1 MYQRLLGEMSD
12 LRQGNRRRIRKGL
25 WALVGVTVGLL
36 ALVFISQSSKV
47 IFLLLWIVSMFGVAA
62 YLIGVEYMDY
72 QMQHKVGHIAN
83 MRDGELS
90 EILTLP
96 ESSPKSRLAAR
107 LRREADALEGVE
119 TPEPE
124 ASAPAVF
131 DLPRSLMDLEPL
143 EDPEPEQPEPEVL
156 AAEPQPA
163 PETVTEAA
171 PADESAVGSRA
182 ASYVPSRLAV
192 EAPRARRAAQPSRTR
207 RANRAQAAAADEDYS
222 LENILAEYGG
232 DGAAAKPQPA
242 PQPVKPAEPEP
253 KPQPQPAASTALAPR
268 TAPLDLGQL
277 MQEPQRM
284 SRVAHDLSL
293 LSQALQGLSE
303 DLWQQGEEGRK

>member
-1 MYQRLLGEMSD
+1 MYQRLLGEVSD

-36 ALVFISQSSKV
+36 ALVFISQGSKV

-83 MRDGELS
+83 MREEELS

-107 LRREADALEGVE
+107 LRREANALEGVE
-119 TPEPE
+119 TPPEPE
-124 ASAPAVF
+124 ESFPAVF
-131 DLPRSLMDLEPL
+131 DLPRSLVDLEPL
-143 EDPEPEQPEPEVL
+143 EDPEPEQPEPEQP
-156 AAEPQPA
+156 EPESPAPEQPA
-163 PETVTEAA
+163 PEPAAQAA
-171 PADESAVGSRA
+171 PADESAGGSRA
-182 ASYVPSRLAV
+182 ASYVPSRLAAQ
-192 EAPRARRAAQPSRTR
+192 APRARRTAQPPRTR
-207 RANRAQAAAADEDYS
+207 RAARAQMAAADEDYS

-232 DGAAAKPQPA
+232 DAAPSEPQPA
-242 PQPVKPAEPEP
+242 Q
-253 KPQPQPAASTALAPR
+253 QPAAP
-268 TAPLDLGQL
+268 TAPLDLNQL

-284 SRVAHDLSL
+284 ARVAHDLSL

>member
-1 MYQRLLGEMSD
+1 MYQRLLGEVSD

-36 ALVFISQSSKV
+36 ALVFISQGSKV

-83 MRDGELS
+83 MREGELS

-119 TPEPE
+119 TP
-124 ASAPAVF
+124 
-131 DLPRSLMDLEPL
+131 
-143 EDPEPEQPEPEVL
+143 PEPEESIQRCL
-156 AAEPQPA
+156 TCPA
-163 PETVTEAA
+163 RSWISSRWRTRNRSSRSRNPPPRNLRHKRPPPTKAPVEAA
-171 PADESAVGSRA
+171 RRPMSRRVSRRRRPARA
-182 ASYVPSRLAV
+182 APPSPRVPV
-192 EAPRARRAAQPSRTR
+192 APPARKR
-207 RANRAQAAAADEDYS
+207 AAADEDYS

-232 DGAAAKPQPA
+232 DAAPSEPQPA
-242 PQPVKPAEPEP
+242 Q
-253 KPQPQPAASTALAPR
+253 QPAAPTALAPR
-268 TAPLDLGQL
+268 TAPLDLNQL

-284 SRVAHDLSL
+284 ARVAHDLSL

>member
-1 MYQRLLGEMSD
+1 MYQRLLGEVSD

-36 ALVFISQSSKV
+36 ALVFISQGSKV

-83 MRDGELS
+83 MREEELS

-119 TPEPE
+119 TPPEPE
-124 ASAPAVF
+124 ESFPAVF
-131 DLPRSLMDLEPL
+131 DLPRSLVDLEPL
-143 EDPEPEQPEPEVL
+143 EDPEPEQPEPEQP
-156 AAEPQPA
+156 EPESPAPEQPA
-163 PETVTEAA
+163 PEPAAQAA
-171 PADESAVGSRA
+171 PADESAGGSRA
-182 ASYVPSRLAV
+182 ASYVPSRLAAQ
-192 EAPRARRAAQPSRTR
+192 APRARRTAQPPRTR
-207 RANRAQAAAADEDYS
+207 RAARAQMAAADEDYS

-232 DGAAAKPQPA
+232 DAAPSEPQPA
-242 PQPVKPAEPEP
+242 Q
-253 KPQPQPAASTALAPR
+253 QPAAP
-268 TAPLDLGQL
+268 TAPLDLNQL

-284 SRVAHDLSL
+284 ARVAHDLSL

>member
-1 MYQRLLGEMSD
+1 M
-12 LRQGNRRRIRKGL
+12 
-25 WALVGVTVGLL
+25 
-36 ALVFISQSSKV
+36 
-47 IFLLLWIVSMFGVAA
+47 AA

-83 MRDGELS
+83 MREGELS

-119 TPEPE
+119 TPPEPE
-124 ASAPAVF
+124 ESIPAVF
-131 DLPRSLMDLEPL
+131 DLPRSLVDLEPL
-143 EDPEPEQPEPEVL
+143 EDPEPEQPEPESP
-156 AAEPQPA
+156 APEQPA
-163 PETVTEAA
+163 PEPAAQAA
-171 PADESAVGSRA
+171 PADESAGGSRT
-182 ASYVPSRLAV
+182 ASYVPSRLAAQ
-192 EAPRARRAAQPSRTR
+192 APRARRTAQPPRTR
-207 RANRAQAAAADEDYS
+207 RAARAQTAAADEDYS

-232 DGAAAKPQPA
+232 DAAPSEPQSA
-242 PQPVKPAEPEP
+242 Q
-253 KPQPQPAASTALAPR
+253 QPAAP
-268 TAPLDLGQL
+268 TAPLDLNQL

-284 SRVAHDLSL
+284 ARLAHDLSL

>member
-1 MYQRLLGEMSD
+1 MYQRLLGEVSD

-83 MRDGELS
+83 MREGELS

-119 TPEPE
+119 TPPEPE
-124 ASAPAVF
+124 ESIPAVF
-131 DLPRSLMDLEPL
+131 DLPRSLVDLEPL
-143 EDPEPEQPEPEVL
+143 EDPEPEQPEPESPVP
-156 AAEPQPA
+156 EQPA
-163 PETVTEAA
+163 PEPAAQAA
-171 PADESAVGSRA
+171 PADESAGGSRA
-182 ASYVPSRLAV
+182 ASYVPSRLA
-192 EAPRARRAAQPSRTR
+192 A
-207 RANRAQAAAADEDYS
+207 
-222 LENILAEYGG
+222 
-232 DGAAAKPQPA
+232 
-242 PQPVKPAEPEP
+242 
-253 KPQPQPAASTALAPR
+253 QPAAPTALTPR
-268 TAPLDLGQL
+268 TAPLDLNQL

-284 SRVAHDLSL
+284 ARVAHDLSL

>member
-1 MYQRLLGEMSD
+1 MQNNQEFEQMYQRLLGEVSD

-83 MRDGELS
+83 MREGELS

-119 TPEPE
+119 TPPEPE
-124 ASAPAVF
+124 ESIPAVF
-131 DLPRSLMDLEPL
+131 DLPRSLVDLEPL
-143 EDPEPEQPEPEVL
+143 EDPEPEQPEKKSSGGLLVIVL
-156 AAEPQPA
+156 LLALAGGGAFAYVKFIKPKQGVKVSADPDDYDFED
-163 PETVTEAA
+163 EEYLTE
-171 PADESAVGSRA
+171 DES
-182 ASYVPSRLAV
+182 
-192 EAPRARRAAQPSRTR
+192 
-207 RANRAQAAAADEDYS
+207 
-222 LENILAEYGG
+222 G
-232 DGAAAKPQPA
+232 DIK
-242 PQPVKPAEPEP
+242 
-253 KPQPQPAASTALAPR
+253 
-268 TAPLDLGQL
+268 DN
-277 MQEPQRM
+277 
-284 SRVAHDLSL
+284 
-293 LSQALQGLSE
+293 
-303 DLWQQGEEGRK
+303 

>member
-1 MYQRLLGEMSD
+1 MYQRLLGEVSD

-36 ALVFISQSSKV
+36 ALVFISQGSKV

-83 MRDGELS
+83 MREGELS
-90 EILTLP
+90 EILSLP
-96 ESSPKSRLAAR
+96 ESGPKSRLAAR
-107 LRREADALEGVE
+107 LRREADTLEGVE
-119 TPEPE
+119 TPPEPE
-124 ASAPAVF
+124 ESIPAVF
-131 DLPRSLMDLEPL
+131 DLPRSLVDLEPL
-143 EDPEPEQPEPEVL
+143 EDPEPEQPEPESP
-156 AAEPQPA
+156 APEQPA
-163 PETVTEAA
+163 PEPAAQAA
-171 PADESAVGSRA
+171 PADESAGGSRA
-182 ASYVPSRLAV
+182 ASYVPSRLAAQ
-192 EAPRARRAAQPSRTR
+192 APRARRTAQPPRTR
-207 RANRAQAAAADEDYS
+207 RAARAQTAAADEDYS

-232 DGAAAKPQPA
+232 DAAPSEPQPA
-242 PQPVKPAEPEP
+242 H
-253 KPQPQPAASTALAPR
+253 QPAAPTALAPP
-268 TAPLDLGQL
+268 TAPLDLNQL

-284 SRVAHDLSL
+284 ARVAHDLSL

>member
-1 MYQRLLGEMSD
+1 MYQRLLGEVSD

-83 MRDGELS
+83 MREGELS

-119 TPEPE
+119 TPPEPE
-124 ASAPAVF
+124 ESIPAVF
-131 DLPRSLMDLEPL
+131 DLPRSLVDLEPL
-143 EDPEPEQPEPEVL
+143 EDPEPEQP
-156 AAEPQPA
+156 A
-163 PETVTEAA
+163 PEPAAQAA
-171 PADESAVGSRA
+171 PADESAGGSRA
-182 ASYVPSRLAV
+182 ASYVPSRLAAQ
-192 EAPRARRAAQPSRTR
+192 APRARRTAQPPRTR
-207 RANRAQAAAADEDYS
+207 RAARAQAAAADEDYS

-232 DGAAAKPQPA
+232 DAAPSEPQPA
-242 PQPVKPAEPEP
+242 Q
-253 KPQPQPAASTALAPR
+253 QPAAP
-268 TAPLDLGQL
+268 TAPLDLNQL

-284 SRVAHDLSL
+284 ARVAHDLSL

>member
-1 MYQRLLGEMSD
+1 MYQRLLGEVSD

-36 ALVFISQSSKV
+36 ALVFISQGSKV

-83 MRDGELS
+83 MREGELS

-119 TPEPE
+119 TPPEPE
-124 ASAPAVF
+124 ESIPAVF
-131 DLPRSLMDLEPL
+131 DLPRSLVDLEPL
-143 EDPEPEQPEPEVL
+143 EDPEPEQP
-156 AAEPQPA
+156 A
-163 PETVTEAA
+163 PEPAAQAA
-171 PADESAVGSRA
+171 PADESAGGSRA
-182 ASYVPSRLAV
+182 ASYVPSRLAAQ
-192 EAPRARRAAQPSRTR
+192 APRARRTAQPPRTR
-207 RANRAQAAAADEDYS
+207 RAARAQAAAADEDYS

-232 DGAAAKPQPA
+232 DAAPSEPQPA
-242 PQPVKPAEPEP
+242 QQP
-253 KPQPQPAASTALAPR
+253 APR
-268 TAPLDLGQL
+268 TAPLDLNQL

-284 SRVAHDLSL
+284 ARVAHDLSL

>member
-1 MYQRLLGEMSD
+1 MYQRLLGEVSD

-83 MRDGELS
+83 MREGELS

-107 LRREADALEGVE
+107 LRREAGRTRGRRNARRSRRSPSQRCL
-119 TPEPE
+119 TC
-124 ASAPAVF
+124 PARSWISSRWRTRNRSSRSRNPP
-131 DLPRSLMDLEPL
+131 PRSSPPRNLRHKRP
-143 EDPEPEQPEPEVL
+143 PPTK
-156 AAEPQPA
+156 A
-163 PETVTEAA
+163 PVEAA
-171 PADESAVGSRA
+171 RRPMSRRVSRRRRPARA
-182 ASYVPSRLAV
+182 ALPSPRVPV
-192 EAPRARRAAQPSRTR
+192 APPARRR
-207 RANRAQAAAADEDYS
+207 AAADEDYS

-232 DGAAAKPQPA
+232 DAAPSEPQPA
-242 PQPVKPAEPEP
+242 Q
-253 KPQPQPAASTALAPR
+253 QPAAPMALAP
-268 TAPLDLGQL
+268 
-277 MQEPQRM
+277 
-284 SRVAHDLSL
+284 AHGP
-293 LSQALQGLSE
+293 A
-303 DLWQQGEEGRK
+303 

>member
-1 MYQRLLGEMSD
+1 MYQRLLGEVSD

-83 MRDGELS
+83 MREGELS

-107 LRREADALEGVE
+107 LRREADTLEGVE
-119 TPEPE
+119 TPPEPE
-124 ASAPAVF
+124 ESIPAVF
-131 DLPRSLMDLEPL
+131 DLPRSLVDLEPL
-143 EDPEPEQPEPEVL
+143 EDPEPEQP
-156 AAEPQPA
+156 A
-163 PETVTEAA
+163 PEPAAQAA
-171 PADESAVGSRA
+171 PADKSAGGSRA
-182 ASYVPSRLAV
+182 ASYVPSRLAAQ
-192 EAPRARRAAQPSRTR
+192 APRARRTAQPPRTR
-207 RANRAQAAAADEDYS
+207 RAARAQAAAADEDYS

-232 DGAAAKPQPA
+232 DAAPSEPQPA
-242 PQPVKPAEPEP
+242 Q
-253 KPQPQPAASTALAPR
+253 QPAAPTALAPR
-268 TAPLDLGQL
+268 TAPLDLNQL

-284 SRVAHDLSL
+284 ARVAHDLSL

>member
-1 MYQRLLGEMSD
+1 MYQRLLGEVSD

-36 ALVFISQSSKV
+36 ALVFISQGSKV

-83 MRDGELS
+83 MREGELS

-119 TPEPE
+119 TPPEPE
-124 ASAPAVF
+124 ESIPAVF
-131 DLPRSLMDLEPL
+131 DLPRSLVDLEPL
-143 EDPEPEQPEPEVL
+143 EDPEPEQPEPE
-156 AAEPQPA
+156 QPA
-163 PETVTEAA
+163 PEPAAQAA
-171 PADESAVGSRA
+171 PADESAGGSRA
-182 ASYVPSRLAV
+182 ASYVPSRLAAQ
-192 EAPRARRAAQPSRTR
+192 APRARRTAQPPRTR
-207 RANRAQAAAADEDYS
+207 RAARAQMAAADEDYS

-232 DGAAAKPQPA
+232 DAAPSEPQPA
-242 PQPVKPAEPEP
+242 Q
-253 KPQPQPAASTALAPR
+253 QPAAP
-268 TAPLDLGQL
+268 TAPLDLNQL

-284 SRVAHDLSL
+284 ARVAHDLSL

>member
-1 MYQRLLGEMSD
+1 MYQRLLGEVSD
-12 LRQGNRRRIRKGL
+12 LRQSNRRRIRKGL

-36 ALVFISQSSKV
+36 ALVFISQGSKV

-83 MRDGELS
+83 MREGELS
-90 EILTLP
+90 EILSLP

-107 LRREADALEGVE
+107 LRREADTLEGVE
-119 TPEPE
+119 TPPEPE
-124 ASAPAVF
+124 ESIPAVF
-131 DLPRSLMDLEPL
+131 DLPRSLVDLEPL
-143 EDPEPEQPEPEVL
+143 EDPEPEQP
-156 AAEPQPA
+156 A
-163 PETVTEAA
+163 PEPAAQAA
-171 PADESAVGSRA
+171 PADKSAGGSRA
-182 ASYVPSRLAV
+182 ASYVPSRLAAQ
-192 EAPRARRAAQPSRTR
+192 APRARRTAQPPRTR
-207 RANRAQAAAADEDYS
+207 RAARAQAAAADEDYS

-232 DGAAAKPQPA
+232 DAAPSEPQPA
-242 PQPVKPAEPEP
+242 Q
-253 KPQPQPAASTALAPR
+253 QPATPTALAPR
-268 TAPLDLGQL
+268 TAPLDLNQL

-284 SRVAHDLSL
+284 ARVAHDLSL

>member
-1 MYQRLLGEMSD
+1 MYQRLLGEVSD

-83 MRDGELS
+83 MREGELS

-119 TPEPE
+119 TP
-124 ASAPAVF
+124 
-131 DLPRSLMDLEPL
+131 
-143 EDPEPEQPEPEVL
+143 PEPERR
-156 AAEPQPA
+156 
-163 PETVTEAA
+163 ET
-171 PADESAVGSRA
+171 D
-182 ASYVPSRLAV
+182 
-192 EAPRARRAAQPSRTR
+192 
-207 RANRAQAAAADEDYS
+207 
-222 LENILAEYGG
+222 
-232 DGAAAKPQPA
+232 
-242 PQPVKPAEPEP
+242 
-253 KPQPQPAASTALAPR
+253 
-268 TAPLDLGQL
+268 GQL
-277 MQEPQRM
+277 R
-284 SRVAHDLSL
+284 
-293 LSQALQGLSE
+293 
-303 DLWQQGEEGRK
+303 LW